1 MFQGNWKLCRE
12 RLEKCTYHIF
22 YFLASKNK
30 ICCTEVILRTSYLKK
45 MLFLLNIINVKN
57 VLYGD
62 RILYYERFVID
73 KI

>member
-30 ICCTEVILRTSYLKK
+30 ICCTEVILRVRIFKK
-45 MLFLLNIINVKN
+45 KLFFTV
-57 VLYGD
+57 
-62 RILYYERFVID
+62 
-73 KI
+73 